1 MGNRNGIEN
10 RRRKK
15 SRILIYI
22 LTTMEELIA
31 QLAEI
36 LEIDELDITKKFTDY
51 DEWDSLA
58 GLSILALLDSDYNTT
73 MTGKEVAAFE
83 SIEAFCKEVLSRQ

>member
-1 MGNRNGIEN
+1 
-10 RRRKK
+10 
-15 SRILIYI
+15 
-22 LTTMEELIA
+22 MEELIA
-31 QLAEI
+31 QLADI
-36 LEIDELDITKKFTDY
+36 LEVDNLDITKKFSDY